1 MPFQKNELRLYLYA
15 RDKNELDTQ
24 MFYSALLQIYPVLN
38 SSIKLV
44 DMAYRS
50 VHIVIYRTQIILD
63 LLASRNIN
71 RTV

>member
-1 MPFQKNELRLYLYA
+1 MPFQKNELRLYKA
-15 RDKNELDTQ
+15 RDKNELDTH

-38 SSIKLV
+38 SSFKLV